1 MKNLFVQT
9 RNVKTFVNVA
19 SSLEGRDAGV
29 PGLALLW
36 GSRGLGKTRAAL
48 WYAAKNGAIYIRA
61 KTKWSDSWMLSEIAT
76 EIGLSFGAR
85 PSFKALF
92 EGTVGSLKER
102 PKLILVDEV
111 NIPPISCLNT
121 LRDLHD
127 LSDSPFLLIGHE
139 GVLQRLKPIG
149 PLFDRLL
156 YISEFKPFNHEDLK
170 DFAGQC
176 LDVPASDDALAKVL
190 KLTQGN
196 VRKSIVLLKGGENR
210 AKVGRAATIGPEHLP
225 RE

>member
-1 MKNLFVQT
+1 MKNVFVQT
-9 RNVKTFVNVA
+9 RNVKTFVGVA

-29 PGLALLW
+29 PGLALVW
-36 GSRGLGKTRAAL
+36 GTRGLGKTRAAL
-48 WYAAKNGAIYIRA
+48 WYTAKNGCVYIRA
-61 KTKWSDSWMLSEIAT
+61 KTRWSDSWLLQDIAV

-85 PSFKALF
+85 PTLKALF
-92 EGTVGSLKER
+92 EGVVGNLKER
-102 PKLILVDEV
+102 PKLIVVDEI
-111 NIPPISCLNT
+111 NICSLSCLNT
-121 LRDLHD
+121 LRDVHD
-127 LSDSPFLLIGHE
+127 LSDNPFLFVGHE

-156 YISEFKPFNHEDLK
+156 YVSEFKPFSLDDLK

-176 LDVPASDDALAKVL
+176 LDVPANDDALNKVV

-196 VRKSIVLLKGGENR
+196 VRKSIVLLKGAENR
-210 AKVGRAATIGPEHLP
+210 AKAARAACIGPEHLP